1 MEIGIV
7 RPVAIVDE
15 MRTAYLDYA
24 MSVIVSRA
32 LPDAR
37 DGLKPVQRRILYA
50 MFREGL
56 LHNTRYSKCAGIVGE
71 ALKKYHPHGD
81 SSVYDALVR
90 LAQGWNMRYPLVD
103 GQGNFG
109 CFTGDTKIKLL
120 DGTERSFAE
129 LAQLPYDEIFHV
141 YSVDKK
147 GRIVVG
153 EGRSSRIT
161 RRNAEIIELTFD
173 DGSRVR
179 CTPDHKFMLRDGSWQ
194 QAQHLTIDDSLTAG
208 YFDTAKVYDSPNEY
222 LRVLQPHTGEYEFV
236 HRLADTYNETKGLAK
251 SVDAPFVRHHKN
263 FNRLDNRP
271 TNIERMKWSDH
282 RQLHASHLQTLWQDE
297 AFRAAQ
303 REGIQ
308 AYYETHPEAIE
319 QRRQRLQQLWQ
330 DENYRAKQSEVSRIS
345 WQSPERRAKYRSAI
359 KKYYANHPEVLEAK
373 RQQMAVMNQDAS
385 FKALRVA
392 GVQRYHLNITNRD
405 SIRRKSLQISK
416 TLRERFQNNPE
427 LAEMMAERAR
437 EQHRQNP
444 DHARNAALK
453 LWKDPM
459 MIPLHREKILR
470 QWEDPEF
477 RAAHLEG
484 RKREYTTRININ
496 PNVMA
501 ELTERAK
508 EALLEKWQ
516 DADYKR
522 QVMRTKIAGYVARL
536 IAEFGRDNITPEL
549 YMAQRSANWIPSI
562 KKALTY
568 FDNHADM
575 VAVAATHNHRVVSIH
590 RSNEYVDVYD
600 ITVNEHHNFLLAN
613 GVCVSNSIDDPPA
626 AYRYTEA
633 RLTALAEEIL
643 YDIDKETV
651 DFKPNFDGEYQEPTV
666 LPAKLPNLLLNGSS
680 GIAVGMATNIP
691 PHNLGELCDGIMHL
705 IENSEC
711 TVEDLMKIIPGPDF
725 PTGGAILGNEGII
738 NAYSTGRGRILMRAK
753 AHIEEAARG
762 AFNIVVTEF
771 PYQVNKSRVI
781 ERIAELVKEKRL
793 EGIRDVRDE
802 SDRSGTRMVVILKQD
817 AQPKKVLN
825 QLFKYTSMQ
834 TTFGANMLALIEEGK
849 QPRVLTL
856 KRALQEHI
864 DHRQIVIRRRT
875 EFELRK
881 ARARAHIL
889 EGLKIAL
896 DNLDEVIQT
905 IRASRTTESA
915 RNNLMKG
922 FKLSEIQ
929 AQAILEMQL
938 RRLAGLER
946 KKIEDEY
953 QEVIKVI
960 GQLED
965 ILGNTRLVL
974 EIIKADLAELKEKY
988 GDARRT
994 RIIAGATGDI
1004 STEDLIPDMPVLVTV
1019 TDRGYIKKV
1028 PADTYRVQ
1036 HRGGRGIKGM
1046 TTKDDDVVNH
1056 ILRCNTLNDL
1066 LFFTNRGKVYQLKAH
1081 EVPDA
1086 SRTAKGLPLVNL
1098 ISLDPGEFVTSL
1110 IAVPDFDQAEYLV
1123 MATVKGRIKRTIL
1136 NEYSSVRSNG
1146 LIAIGLDEGDELRWV
1161 RTSNGDEDIFMTTRM
1176 GQTIRFA
1183 QDDVRSMGRP
1193 ASGVIGV
1200 RMDDKDE
1207 VVGMGLARED
1217 AQLLVVTSK
1226 GMGKRTALDEYPR
1239 KGRGGQ
1245 GVITMKLK
1253 PGDFIAAAHVNQ
1265 DDETVTIITRNGVV
1279 MRTRA
1284 ANISQYGR
1292 STQGVNII
1300 NLDAKDKVAA
1310 VSCEASIEDPNADE
1324 SDAAASAG
1332 SITITA

>member
-1 MEIGIV
+1 
-7 RPVAIVDE
+7 
-15 MRTAYLDYA
+15 
-24 MSVIVSRA
+24 
-32 LPDAR
+32 
-37 DGLKPVQRRILYA
+37 
-50 MFREGL
+50 
-56 LHNTRYSKCAGIVGE
+56 
-71 ALKKYHPHGD
+71 
-81 SSVYDALVR
+81 
-90 LAQGWNMRYPLVD
+90 
-103 GQGNFG
+103 
-109 CFTGDTKIKLL
+109 
-120 DGTERSFAE
+120 
-129 LAQLPYDEIFHV
+129 
-141 YSVDKK
+141 
-147 GRIVVG
+147 
-153 EGRSSRIT
+153 
-161 RRNAEIIELTFD
+161 
-173 DGSRVR
+173 
-179 CTPDHKFMLRDGSWQ
+179 
-194 QAQHLTIDDSLTAG
+194 
-208 YFDTAKVYDSPNEY
+208 
-222 LRVLQPHTGEYEFV
+222 
-236 HRLADTYNETKGLAK
+236 
-251 SVDAPFVRHHKN
+251 
-263 FNRLDNRP
+263 
-271 TNIERMKWSDH
+271 
-282 RQLHASHLQTLWQDE
+282 
-297 AFRAAQ
+297 
-303 REGIQ
+303 
-308 AYYETHPEAIE
+308 
-319 QRRQRLQQLWQ
+319 
-330 DENYRAKQSEVSRIS
+330 
-345 WQSPERRAKYRSAI
+345 
-359 KKYYANHPEVLEAK
+359 
-373 RQQMAVMNQDAS
+373 
-385 FKALRVA
+385 
-392 GVQRYHLNITNRD
+392 
-405 SIRRKSLQISK
+405 
-416 TLRERFQNNPE
+416 
-427 LAEMMAERAR
+427 
-437 EQHRQNP
+437 
-444 DHARNAALK
+444 
-453 LWKDPM
+453 
-459 MIPLHREKILR
+459 
-470 QWEDPEF
+470 
-477 RAAHLEG
+477 
-484 RKREYTTRININ
+484 
-496 PNVMA
+496 
-501 ELTERAK
+501 
-508 EALLEKWQ
+508 
-516 DADYKR
+516 
-522 QVMRTKIAGYVARL
+522 
-536 IAEFGRDNITPEL
+536 
-549 YMAQRSANWIPSI
+549 
-562 KKALTY
+562 
-568 FDNHADM
+568 
-575 VAVAATHNHRVVSIH
+575 
-590 RSNEYVDVYD
+590 
-600 ITVNEHHNFLLAN
+600 
-613 GVCVSNSIDDPPA
+613 
-626 AYRYTEA
+626 
-633 RLTALAEEIL
+633 
-643 YDIDKETV
+643 
-651 DFKPNFDGEYQEPTV
+651 
-666 LPAKLPNLLLNGSS
+666 
-680 GIAVGMATNIP
+680 
-691 PHNLGELCDGIMHL
+691 
-705 IENSEC
+705 
-711 TVEDLMKIIPGPDF
+711 
-725 PTGGAILGNEGII
+725 
-738 NAYSTGRGRILMRAK
+738 MRAK

-1239 KGRGGQ
+1239 KGRGGK

>member
-1 MEIGIV
+1 
-7 RPVAIVDE
+7 
-15 MRTAYLDYA
+15 MRA
-24 MSVIVSRA
+24 
-32 LPDAR
+32 
-37 DGLKPVQRRILYA
+37 
-50 MFREGL
+50 
-56 LHNTRYSKCAGIVGE
+56 
-71 ALKKYHPHGD
+71 
-81 SSVYDALVR
+81 
-90 LAQGWNMRYPLVD
+90 
-103 GQGNFG
+103 
-109 CFTGDTKIKLL
+109 
-120 DGTERSFAE
+120 
-129 LAQLPYDEIFHV
+129 
-141 YSVDKK
+141 
-147 GRIVVG
+147 
-153 EGRSSRIT
+153 
-161 RRNAEIIELTFD
+161 
-173 DGSRVR
+173 
-179 CTPDHKFMLRDGSWQ
+179 
-194 QAQHLTIDDSLTAG
+194 
-208 YFDTAKVYDSPNEY
+208 
-222 LRVLQPHTGEYEFV
+222 
-236 HRLADTYNETKGLAK
+236 
-251 SVDAPFVRHHKN
+251 
-263 FNRLDNRP
+263 
-271 TNIERMKWSDH
+271 
-282 RQLHASHLQTLWQDE
+282 
-297 AFRAAQ
+297 
-303 REGIQ
+303 
-308 AYYETHPEAIE
+308 
-319 QRRQRLQQLWQ
+319 
-330 DENYRAKQSEVSRIS
+330 
-345 WQSPERRAKYRSAI
+345 
-359 KKYYANHPEVLEAK
+359 
-373 RQQMAVMNQDAS
+373 
-385 FKALRVA
+385 
-392 GVQRYHLNITNRD
+392 
-405 SIRRKSLQISK
+405 
-416 TLRERFQNNPE
+416 
-427 LAEMMAERAR
+427 
-437 EQHRQNP
+437 
-444 DHARNAALK
+444 
-453 LWKDPM
+453 
-459 MIPLHREKILR
+459 
-470 QWEDPEF
+470 
-477 RAAHLEG
+477 
-484 RKREYTTRININ
+484 
-496 PNVMA
+496 
-501 ELTERAK
+501 
-508 EALLEKWQ
+508 
-516 DADYKR
+516 
-522 QVMRTKIAGYVARL
+522 KIAGYVARL

-1239 KGRGGQ
+1239 KGRGGK